1 MNVHLNGAAA
11 NNIDRSSFQP
21 IAVVEPK
28 LTCEDWRHDAQRGP
42 GINYRIHVNLGG
54 EGAESH
60 VLDHHHASDAP
71 VQWRFAGDR
80 RMGHRLECY
89 SREVLTFR
97 DGVGYVQGLKA
108 AHTGLET
115 PLQFLVHHFGV
126 LVCGQHRAFLSSI
139 GAKTYDKHRNLLRS
153 YL

>member
-1 MNVHLNGAAA
+1 M
-11 NNIDRSSFQP
+11 
-21 IAVVEPK
+21 
-28 LTCEDWRHDAQRGP
+28 LTGEDWRHDAQRGP

-80 RMGHRLECY
+80 RREHRLESC

-97 DGVGYVQGLKA
+97 ERVGYVQGLLTA
-108 AHTGLET
+108 PLGLEM
-115 PLQFLVHHFGV
+115 PLQLLVHHFGV
-126 LVCGQHRAFLSSI
+126 LMYGQHRAFL
-139 GAKTYDKHRNLLRS
+139 GVRPVQLDQEPP
-153 YL
+153 YLDDGLSVVSECRA